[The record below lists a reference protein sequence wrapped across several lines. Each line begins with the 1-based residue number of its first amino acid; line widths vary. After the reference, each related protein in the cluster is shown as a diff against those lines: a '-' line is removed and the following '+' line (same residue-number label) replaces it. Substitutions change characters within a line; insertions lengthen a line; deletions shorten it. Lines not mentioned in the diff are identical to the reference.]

1 MSVNNTT
8 KNSEIPLLSNIK
20 EILYNSVDKYKDNI
34 AFTIKIKKGENVE
47 YINKTYES
55 FLNDINSFGASLYCL
70 GLKSGRVAIM
80 GKNRYEWAVAYLSN
94 LLGGIISIPID
105 KDLQL
110 GELEDSLIR
119 SKAKALVFDKAHK
132 ELIDEIK
139 KRN

>member
-34 AFTIKIKKGENVE
+34 AFTIKIKKGENVD

-80 GKNRYEWAVAYLSN
+80 GKNRYE
-94 LLGGIISIPID
+94 
-105 KDLQL
+105 
-110 GELEDSLIR
+110 IR
-119 SKAKALVFDKAHK
+119 DFA
-132 ELIDEIK
+132 
-139 KRN
+139 